1 MHTWVVKISA
11 AAVAL
16 TAASYFLPR
25 GNIKKAAMLAFSFL
39 FLTVLLLPLKNF
51 TYEILG
57 KRAELTLEKNLLL
70 AETGENTA
78 EKQVMERYKERIAEE
93 IKAALS
99 KSKLDCSNL
108 IVVVDENGDSE
119 TFGYVTSVRCDI
131 LPVKEEKKNTIEK
144 VTVPEIVIDLHGI
157 RVETKTEETG
167 PEEAEKRSY
176 EQKAAAVIAEL
187 TGAEKSHI
195 TVKWSDET

>member
-157 RVETKTEETG
+157 RVETKTEETE
-167 PEEAEKRSY
+167 PDEAEKRSY